1 MTDPLTL
8 TGLVIVIGILP
19 IFIGIYFR
27 VLNNRFKLENKIT
40 KSALN
45 NISLGIMFALFI
57 DFIVNSSQ
65 LGINLGLNIYSVT
78 LLLCFIFGFT
88 LLFLISTFTSN
99 FSYIPILLL
108 SLSFSFHSFA
118 EGIII
123 GYDINVLGISIS
135 LPRGIQ
141 TTSFVIHK
149 LAEGFVIPLFYYL
162 SFPYIAL
169 FTLISGFPI
178 IIGSVFGLYGFPGI
192 LSSIFFSI
200 SSGALLFAIIDYTK
214 KDNQIMTRNIYD
226 VIFILCGFV
235 LIYIAGLLHSI

>member
-8 TGLVIVIGILP
+8 TGLVIVIGVLP
-19 IFIGIYFR
+19 ILIGMYFR
-27 VLNNRFKLENKIT
+27 VLNNKSKSENIISKY
-40 KSALN
+40 ALN

-65 LGINLGLNIYSVT
+65 LGINLGFNIYSIT

-118 EGIII
+118 EGIVI
-123 GYDINVLGISIS
+123 GYDVNVLGISASI
-135 LPRGIQ
+135 PRGIQ

-149 LAEGFVIPLFYYL
+149 IAEGFVIPLFYHL
-162 SFPYIAL
+162 SFSYIAI

-178 IIGSVFGLYGFPGI
+178 ILGSIFGLYGFPGI
-192 LSSIFFSI
+192 LSSVFFSI
-200 SSGALLFAIIDYTK
+200 SSGALLFTIIDYTK
-214 KDNQIMTRNIYD
+214 KDNQITTKNIYD